1 MSIKLTGATSGSI
14 ELDVPAAVS
23 GGDISL
29 TLPNGVGSSNQVLK
43 NGSTAGTLEFAE
55 GGKILQVK
63 STVKTNAF
71 SSNSSSFVDITG
83 LSVSITP
90 SSTSSKILV
99 FSNFSVSG
107 DTWDSGRGIAFNLV
121 RDSTNICQG
130 TGASSTNATTGFNS
144 WANNQ
149 GNTVGNHS
157 SVSIQFLDSPSTTS
171 ATTYKIQGKHTYTVG
186 TLSFYVGRV
195 HVDDSLAF
203 ASVITAMEVSA

>member
-1 MSIKLTGATSGSI
+1 MTQTKTQLVASPLNLNGADLTFPSAQGSANQYLRNSG
-14 ELDVPAAVS
+14 
-23 GGDISL
+23 
-29 TLPNGVGSSNQVLK
+29 
-43 NGSTAGTLEFAE
+43 TAGTLEFAN
-55 GGKILQVK
+55 GGKILQVQ

-71 SSNSSSFVDITG
+71 SSSSASFVDVTG

-99 FSNFSVSG
+99 FSNFSASG
-107 DTWDSGRGIAFNLV
+107 DTWASGRGLAFNLV
-121 RDSTNICQG
+121 RGSTAICQG

-144 WANNQ
+144 WADNE
-149 GNTVGNHS
+149 GNTKGNHC

-186 TLSFYVGRV
+186 PYAYYVGRV

-203 ASVITAMEVSA
+203 ASVITAMEVQA